1 MATKSASLKAF
12 NTHFDEFIEDLI
24 NVFPDNID
32 IKSAKNMTKMTR
44 QVNVTLII
52 KVWHSYVYGPY
63 KEIIDSGDLDFFIH
77 KDYYADFNG
86 LPNAK
91 DIMKTIDSLRAPI
104 KDMSDVNKAH
114 SLNYI
119 QNLCKLS
126 ELYNSF

>member
-24 NVFPDNID
+24 NVFPDNVD
-32 IKSAKNMTKMTR
+32 IKSAKNITKMTR

-91 DIMKTIDSLRAPI
+91 DIMKLIKFSSYLLGEGIKKSFPI
-104 KDMSDVNKAH
+104 RGAITH
-114 SLNYI
+114 G
-119 QNLCKLS
+119 
-126 ELYNSF
+126 E